1 MNLNIEIDSLR
12 VMLFQIDIK
21 HQKLQNYAKNGLR
34 VMLFQI
40 DIKHVFSLLYNEDSL
55 RVMLFQIDIKLDPI
69 TGEPILCLR
78 VMSLK
83 NGVNEFYQH
92 HYFFN

>member
-1 MNLNIEIDSLR
+1 MKNTGGISLR

-21 HQKLQNYAKNGLR
+21 HFRTCIEK
-34 VMLFQI
+34 
-40 DIKHVFSLLYNEDSL
+40 SL
-55 RVMLFQIDIKLDPI
+55 
-69 TGEPILCLR
+69 GLR